1 MAIAHKSN
9 FRHLLYPIH
18 LIFTQASTLFHS
30 NSRTNIEQYSWIYL
44 TFAPIITF
52 KYKPMIHF
60 FKKPVSHIALP
71 EKFTYPFQYTPH
83 PLCVLAAE
91 EVKEYIASRKEWQK
105 ELTLGKMFGVLVVQE
120 TEKATDEVTKQ
131 ETNEENRI
139 GYLAAFSG
147 NLAGK
152 NLHVYFVPPVYDLL
166 QPQGF
171 FKMEEEQISAI
182 NIRINELENSA
193 SYLESKEMWKIETD
207 QAQAEL
213 NQVKAELKA
222 AKEAREIR
230 RQSSAGISEEEQAAL
245 IRESQYQ
252 KAEYKRKEKL
262 WKKQLEEREAEVN
275 RFKGEIERLKT
286 ERKERSAALQRKLF
300 GQFRLLNAKGEVK
313 DLSTMFEQTVQ
324 KVPPGGAGECALP
337 KLLQY
342 AYLHHLKPLAMAE
355 FWWGD
360 SPKNEIRHHG
370 YYYPSC
376 KGKCEPI
383 LRHMLQ
389 GLEVDENPL
398 LDNIHKDTKLEI
410 VFEDE
415 CLMVIN
421 KPAGMLSV
429 PGKAEDMDSVYHH
442 LKKKYPDA
450 TGPMIV
456 HRLDMATSGLLLV
469 AKTKEAHRNLQAQFE
484 NRSIKKRYI
493 ALLDGVIAETEE
505 TTPPTTGKPEKTGRI
520 ELPLCLNPLDRPR
533 QIVSEEY
540 GKEAITEYQI
550 ATHPNSKKYTRIIFY
565 PLTGRTHQLRVH
577 AAHPQGLNCPILGDE
592 LYGKKADR
600 LYLHAEYIE
609 FRHPVYGDII
619 CIQKEP
625 DF

>member
-1 MAIAHKSN
+1 
-9 FRHLLYPIH
+9 
-18 LIFTQASTLFHS
+18 
-30 NSRTNIEQYSWIYL
+30 
-44 TFAPIITF
+44 
-52 KYKPMIHF
+52 MIHF
-60 FKKPVSHIALP
+60 FKKPVSYLALP
-71 EKFTYPFQYTPH
+71 EKFTYPFHYTPH

-91 EVKEYIASRKEWQK
+91 EVKEYIASRKEWQE
-105 ELTLGKMFGVLVVQE
+105 ELASGKMFGVLIVQ
-120 TEKATDEVTKQ
+120 TDNGITN
-131 ETNEENRI
+131 NEENQI

-152 NLHVYFVPPVYDLL
+152 NLHPYFVPPVYDLL
-166 QPQGF
+166 QPEGF
-171 FKMEEEQISAI
+171 FKIEEEQISAI
-182 NIRINELENSA
+182 NIRIRELENSS
-193 SYLESKEMWKIETD
+193 SYLGSKEKWKIETE
-207 QAQAEL
+207 QAKAVL
-213 NQVKAELKA
+213 NQAKAELKM

-230 RQSSAGISEEEQAAL
+230 RQSSPELSEEEQASL

-252 KAEYKRKEKL
+252 KAEYKRLEKE
-262 WKKQLEEREAEVN
+262 WKKRLEELETEV
-275 RFKGEIERLKT
+275 RHFDIEIERLKT

-300 GQFRLLNAKGEVK
+300 EQFRMLNAQGEVK
-313 DLSTMFEQTVQ
+313 DLYTIFEQTVQ
-324 KVPPGGAGECALP
+324 KVPPAGAGECALP

-342 AYLHHLKPLAMAE
+342 AYLHQLKPLAMAE

-383 LRHMLQ
+383 LQHMLQ
-389 GLEVDENPL
+389 GLEIDENPL
-398 LDNIHKDTKLEI
+398 LNPVHEEEELEI

-415 CLMVIN
+415 WLLVVN

-429 PGKAEDMDSVYHH
+429 PGKAEDRDSVYHR
-442 LKKKYPDA
+442 LKKKYPEA

-469 AKTKEAHRNLQAQFE
+469 AKTKEVHRDLQAQFA
-484 NRSIKKRYI
+484 NRSIKKRYV
-493 ALLDGVIAETEE
+493 AVLDGAIIKTEKETKPIAEKAILIAKNTVSTKKTAKAER
-505 TTPPTTGKPEKTGRI
+505 TGNTGRI

-533 QIVSEEY
+533 QMVSSEH

-550 ATHPNSKKYTRIIFY
+550 ISESERITSESENTFNESNRIDESERSINESRKYTRIIFY

-577 AAHPQGLNCPILGDE
+577 AAHPEGLGCPILGDE

-609 FRHPVYGDII
+609 FRHPIYGDIL
-619 CIQKEP
+619 CIQKEA
-625 DF
+625 DFHKNMIKP

>member
-1 MAIAHKSN
+1 
-9 FRHLLYPIH
+9 
-18 LIFTQASTLFHS
+18 
-30 NSRTNIEQYSWIYL
+30 
-44 TFAPIITF
+44 
-52 KYKPMIHF
+52 MIHF
-60 FKKPVSHIALP
+60 FKKPVSHLALP
-71 EKFTYPFQYTPH
+71 EKFTYPFHYTPH

-91 EVKEYIASRKEWQK
+91 EVKKYIASRKEWQE
-105 ELTLGKMFGVLVVQE
+105 ELASGKMFGVLIVQ
-120 TEKATDEVTKQ
+120 TDNGITN
-131 ETNEENRI
+131 NEENQI

-152 NLHVYFVPPVYDLL
+152 NLHPYFVPPVYDLL
-166 QPQGF
+166 QPEGF
-171 FKMEEEQISAI
+171 FKIEEEQISAI
-182 NIRINELENSA
+182 NIRIRELENSG
-193 SYLESKEMWKIETD
+193 SYLNSKEKWKIETE
-207 QAQAEL
+207 QAKAVL
-213 NQVKAELKA
+213 NQAKAELKM

-230 RQSSAGISEEEQAAL
+230 RQSSPELSEEEQASL

-252 KAEYKRKEKL
+252 KAEYKRLEKE
-262 WKKQLEEREAEVN
+262 WKKRLEELETEV
-275 RFKGEIERLKT
+275 RHFDIEIERLKT

-300 GQFRLLNAKGEVK
+300 EQFRMLNALGEVK
-313 DLSTMFEQTVQ
+313 DLYTIFEQTIQ
-324 KVPPGGAGECALP
+324 KVPPAGAGECALP

-342 AYLHHLKPLAMAE
+342 AYLHQLKPLAMAE

-383 LRHMLQ
+383 LQHMLQ

-398 LDNIHKDTKLEI
+398 LNPVHEEEELEI

-415 CLMVIN
+415 WLLVVN
-421 KPAGMLSV
+421 KPVGMLSV
-429 PGKAEDMDSVYHH
+429 PGKAEDRDSVYHR
-442 LKKKYPDA
+442 LKKKYPEA

-469 AKTKEAHRNLQAQFE
+469 AKTKEVHQDLQAQFA
-484 NRSIKKRYI
+484 NRSIKKRYV
-493 ALLDGVIAETEE
+493 AVLDGTIIKTEKETKPIAEKAILIAKE
-505 TTPPTTGKPEKTGRI
+505 TVSTKKTAKAERTGRTGRI

-533 QIVSEEY
+533 QMVSRKH

-550 ATHPNSKKYTRIIFY
+550 ISESEKNTSESENTFNESNRIDESERSINESRKYTRIIFY

-577 AAHPQGLNCPILGDE
+577 AAHPEGLGCPILGDE

-609 FRHPVYGDII
+609 FRHPIYGDIL
-619 CIQKEP
+619 CIQKEA
-625 DF
+625 DFHKKYD

>member
-1 MAIAHKSN
+1 
-9 FRHLLYPIH
+9 
-18 LIFTQASTLFHS
+18 
-30 NSRTNIEQYSWIYL
+30 
-44 TFAPIITF
+44 
-52 KYKPMIHF
+52 MIHF
-60 FKKPVSHIALP
+60 FKKPVSYLALP
-71 EKFTYPFQYTPH
+71 EKFTYPFHYTPH

-91 EVKEYIASRKEWQK
+91 EVKAYIASRKEWQE
-105 ELTLGKMFGVLVVQE
+105 ELASGKMFGVLIVQ
-120 TEKATDEVTKQ
+120 TDNGITN
-131 ETNEENRI
+131 NEENQI

-152 NLHVYFVPPVYDLL
+152 NLHPYFVPPVYDLL
-166 QPQGF
+166 QPEGF
-171 FKMEEEQISAI
+171 FKIEEEQISAI
-182 NIRINELENSA
+182 NIRIRELENSS
-193 SYLESKEMWKIETD
+193 SYLGSKEKWKIETE
-207 QAQAEL
+207 QAKAVL
-213 NQVKAELKA
+213 NQAKAELKM

-230 RQSSAGISEEEQAAL
+230 RQSSPELSEEEQASL

-252 KAEYKRKEKL
+252 KAEYKRLEKE
-262 WKKQLEEREAEVN
+262 WKKRLEELETEV
-275 RFKGEIERLKT
+275 RHFDIEIERLKT

-300 GQFRLLNAKGEVK
+300 EQFRMLNAHGEVK
-313 DLSTMFEQTVQ
+313 DLYTIFEQTVQ
-324 KVPPGGAGECALP
+324 KVPPAGAGECALP

-342 AYLHHLKPLAMAE
+342 AYLHQLKPLAMAE

-383 LRHMLQ
+383 LQHMLQ
-389 GLEVDENPL
+389 GLEIDENPL
-398 LDNIHKDTKLEI
+398 LNPVHEEEELEI

-415 CLMVIN
+415 WLLVVN

-429 PGKAEDMDSVYHH
+429 PGKAEDRDSVYHR
-442 LKKKYPDA
+442 LKKKYPEA

-469 AKTKEAHRNLQAQFE
+469 AKTKKVHQDLQAQFA
-484 NRSIKKRYI
+484 NRSIKKRYV
-493 ALLDGVIAETEE
+493 AVLDGIVLSER
-505 TTPPTTGKPEKTGRI
+505 TGRI

-533 QIVSEEY
+533 QIVSKEY
-540 GKEAITEYQI
+540 GKEAITEYKI
-550 ATHPNSKKYTRIIFY
+550 ISESEKIIDESERSINEPRKYTRIVFY

-577 AAHPQGLNCPILGDE
+577 AAHPEGLGCPILGDE

-609 FRHPVYGDII
+609 FRHPIYGDIFR
-619 CIQKEP
+619 IQKKA

>member
-1 MAIAHKSN
+1 
-9 FRHLLYPIH
+9 
-18 LIFTQASTLFHS
+18 
-30 NSRTNIEQYSWIYL
+30 
-44 TFAPIITF
+44 
-52 KYKPMIHF
+52 MIHF
-60 FKKPVSHIALP
+60 FKKPVSHLALP
-71 EKFTYPFQYTPH
+71 EKFTYPFHYTPH

-91 EVKEYIASRKEWQK
+91 EVKEYIASRKEWQE
-105 ELTLGKMFGVLVVQE
+105 ELASGKMFGVLIVQ
-120 TEKATDEVTKQ
+120 TDNGITN
-131 ETNEENRI
+131 NEENQI

-147 NLAGK
+147 NLDGK
-152 NLHVYFVPPVYDLL
+152 NLHPYFVPPVYDLL
-166 QPQGF
+166 QPEGF
-171 FKMEEEQISAI
+171 FKIEEEQISAI
-182 NIRINELENSA
+182 NIRIRELENSG
-193 SYLESKEMWKIETD
+193 SYLDSKEKWKIETE
-207 QAQAEL
+207 QAKAVL
-213 NQVKAELKA
+213 NQAKAELKM

-230 RQSSAGISEEEQAAL
+230 RQSSPELSGEEQASL

-252 KAEYKRKEKL
+252 KAEYKRLEKK
-262 WKKQLEEREAEVN
+262 WKKRLEELETEV
-275 RFKGEIERLKT
+275 RHFDIEIERLKT

-300 GQFRLLNAKGEVK
+300 EQFRMLNAQGEVK
-313 DLSTMFEQTVQ
+313 DLYTIFEQTVQ
-324 KVPPGGAGECALP
+324 KVPPAGAGECALP

-342 AYLHHLKPLAMAE
+342 AYLHQLRPLAMAE

-383 LRHMLQ
+383 LQHMLQ

-398 LDNIHKDTKLEI
+398 LNPVHEEEELEI

-415 CLMVIN
+415 WLLVVN

-429 PGKAEDMDSVYHH
+429 PGKVENRDSVYHR
-442 LKKKYPDA
+442 LKKKYPEA
-450 TGPMIV
+450 TGPIIV

-469 AKTKEAHRNLQAQFE
+469 AKTKEVHQDLQAQFA
-484 NRSIKKRYI
+484 NRSIKKRYV
-493 ALLDGVIAETEE
+493 AVLDGAIIKTEKETKPIAEKAILIAKE
-505 TTPPTTGKPEKTGRI
+505 TVSTKKTAKAERTGNTGRI

-533 QIVSEEY
+533 QMVSRKH

-550 ATHPNSKKYTRIIFY
+550 ISESEKNTSESENTFNESNRIDESERSINESRKYTRIIFY

-577 AAHPQGLNCPILGDE
+577 AAHPEGLGCPILGDE

-609 FRHPVYGDII
+609 FRHPIYGDIL
-619 CIQKEP
+619 CIQKEA
-625 DF
+625 DFHKKYD

>member
-1 MAIAHKSN
+1 
-9 FRHLLYPIH
+9 
-18 LIFTQASTLFHS
+18 
-30 NSRTNIEQYSWIYL
+30 
-44 TFAPIITF
+44 
-52 KYKPMIHF
+52 MIHF
-60 FKKPVSHIALP
+60 FKKPVSHLALP
-71 EKFTYPFQYTPH
+71 EKFTYPFHYTPH

-91 EVKEYIASRKEWQK
+91 EVKAYIASRKEWQE
-105 ELTLGKMFGVLVVQE
+105 ELASGKMFGVLIVQ
-120 TEKATDEVTKQ
+120 TDNGITN
-131 ETNEENRI
+131 NEENQI

-152 NLHVYFVPPVYDLL
+152 NLHPYFVPPVYDLL
-166 QPQGF
+166 QPEGF
-171 FKMEEEQISAI
+171 FKIEEEQISAI
-182 NIRINELENSA
+182 NIRIRELENSS
-193 SYLESKEMWKIETD
+193 SYLDSKEKWKIETE
-207 QAQAEL
+207 QAKAVL
-213 NQVKAELKA
+213 NQAKAELKM

-230 RQSSAGISEEEQAAL
+230 RQSSPELSEEEQASL

-252 KAEYKRKEKL
+252 KAEYKRLEKE
-262 WKKQLEEREAEVN
+262 WKKRLEELETEV
-275 RFKGEIERLKT
+275 RYFDIEIERLKT

-300 GQFRLLNAKGEVK
+300 EQFRMLNAQGEVK
-313 DLSTMFEQTVQ
+313 DLYTIFEQTVQ
-324 KVPPGGAGECALP
+324 KVPPAGAGECALP

-342 AYLHHLKPLAMAE
+342 AYLHQLKPLAMAE

-383 LRHMLQ
+383 LQHMLQ

-398 LDNIHKDTKLEI
+398 LNPVHEEEELEI

-415 CLMVIN
+415 WLLIVN

-429 PGKAEDMDSVYHH
+429 PGKAEDRDSVYHR
-442 LKKKYPDA
+442 LKKKYPEA

-469 AKTKEAHRNLQAQFE
+469 AKTKKVHQDLQAQFA
-484 NRSIKKRYI
+484 NRSIKKRYV
-493 ALLDGVIAETEE
+493 AVLDGIVLSER
-505 TTPPTTGKPEKTGRI
+505 TGRI

-533 QIVSEEY
+533 QIVSKEY
-540 GKEAITEYQI
+540 GKEAITEYKI
-550 ATHPNSKKYTRIIFY
+550 ISESEKIIDESERSINEPRKYTRIVFY

-577 AAHPQGLNCPILGDE
+577 ATHPEGLGCPILGDE

-609 FRHPVYGDII
+609 FRHPIYGDIFR
-619 CIQKEP
+619 IQKKA

>member
-1 MAIAHKSN
+1 
-9 FRHLLYPIH
+9 
-18 LIFTQASTLFHS
+18 
-30 NSRTNIEQYSWIYL
+30 
-44 TFAPIITF
+44 
-52 KYKPMIHF
+52 MIHF
-60 FKKPVSHIALP
+60 FKKPVSYLALP
-71 EKFTYPFQYTPH
+71 EKFTYPFHYTPH

-91 EVKEYIASRKEWQK
+91 EVKEYIASRKEWQE
-105 ELTLGKMFGVLVVQE
+105 ELASGKMFGVLIVQ
-120 TEKATDEVTKQ
+120 TDNGITN
-131 ETNEENRI
+131 NEENQI

-152 NLHVYFVPPVYDLL
+152 NLHPYFVPPVYDLL
-166 QPQGF
+166 QPEGF
-171 FKMEEEQISAI
+171 FKIEEEQISAI
-182 NIRINELENSA
+182 NIRIRELENSS
-193 SYLESKEMWKIETD
+193 SYLGSKEKWKIETE
-207 QAQAEL
+207 QAKAVL
-213 NQVKAELKA
+213 NQAKAELKM

-230 RQSSAGISEEEQAAL
+230 RQSSPELSEEEQASL

-252 KAEYKRKEKL
+252 KAEYKRLEKE
-262 WKKQLEEREAEVN
+262 WKKRLEELEMEV
-275 RFKGEIERLKT
+275 RHFDIEIERLKT

-300 GQFRLLNAKGEVK
+300 EQFRMLNAQEEVK
-313 DLSTMFEQTVQ
+313 DLYTIFEQTVQ
-324 KVPPGGAGECALP
+324 KVPPAGAGECALP

-342 AYLHHLKPLAMAE
+342 AYLHQLKPLAMAE

-383 LRHMLQ
+383 LQHMLQ

-398 LDNIHKDTKLEI
+398 LNPVHEEEELEI

-415 CLMVIN
+415 WLLIVN

-429 PGKAEDMDSVYHH
+429 PGKAEDRDSVYHR
-442 LKKKYPDA
+442 LKKKYPEA

-469 AKTKEAHRNLQAQFE
+469 AKTKKVHQDLQAQFA
-484 NRSIKKRYI
+484 NRSIKKRYV
-493 ALLDGVIAETEE
+493 AVLDGIVLSER
-505 TTPPTTGKPEKTGRI
+505 TGRI

-533 QIVSEEY
+533 QIVSKEY
-540 GKEAITEYQI
+540 GKEAITEYKI
-550 ATHPNSKKYTRIIFY
+550 ISESEKIIDESERSINEPRKYTRIVFY

-577 AAHPQGLNCPILGDE
+577 AAHPEGLGCPILGDE

-609 FRHPVYGDII
+609 FRHPIYGDIFR
-619 CIQKEP
+619 IQKKA

>member
-1 MAIAHKSN
+1 
-9 FRHLLYPIH
+9 
-18 LIFTQASTLFHS
+18 
-30 NSRTNIEQYSWIYL
+30 
-44 TFAPIITF
+44 
-52 KYKPMIHF
+52 MIHF
-60 FKKPVSHIALP
+60 FKKPVSHLALP
-71 EKFTYPFQYTPH
+71 EKFTYPFHYTPH

-91 EVKEYIASRKEWQK
+91 EVKEYIASRKEWQE
-105 ELTLGKMFGVLVVQE
+105 ELASGKMFGVLIVQ
-120 TEKATDEVTKQ
+120 TDNGITN
-131 ETNEENRI
+131 NEENQI

-152 NLHVYFVPPVYDLL
+152 NLHPYFVPPVYDLL
-166 QPQGF
+166 QPEGF
-171 FKMEEEQISAI
+171 FKIEEEQISAI
-182 NIRINELENSA
+182 NIRIRELENSS
-193 SYLESKEMWKIETD
+193 SYLGSKEKWKIETE
-207 QAQAEL
+207 QAKAVL
-213 NQVKAELKA
+213 NQAKAELKM

-230 RQSSAGISEEEQAAL
+230 RQSSPELSEEEQASL

-252 KAEYKRKEKL
+252 KAEYKRLEKE
-262 WKKQLEEREAEVN
+262 WKKRLEELETEV
-275 RFKGEIERLKT
+275 RHFDIEIERLKT

-300 GQFRLLNAKGEVK
+300 EQFRMLNAQGEVK
-313 DLSTMFEQTVQ
+313 DLYTIFEQTVQ
-324 KVPPGGAGECALP
+324 KVPPAGAGECALP

-342 AYLHHLKPLAMAE
+342 AYLHQLKPLAMAE

-383 LRHMLQ
+383 LQHMLQ

-398 LDNIHKDTKLEI
+398 LNPVHEEEELEI

-415 CLMVIN
+415 WLLVVN

-429 PGKAEDMDSVYHH
+429 PGKAEDRDSVYHR
-442 LKKKYPDA
+442 LKKKYPEA

-469 AKTKEAHRNLQAQFE
+469 AKTKKVHQDLQAQFA
-484 NRSIKKRYI
+484 NRSIKKRYV
-493 ALLDGVIAETEE
+493 AVLDGIVLSER
-505 TTPPTTGKPEKTGRI
+505 TGRI

-533 QIVSEEY
+533 QIVSKEY
-540 GKEAITEYQI
+540 GKEAITEYKI
-550 ATHPNSKKYTRIIFY
+550 ISESEKIIDESERSINEPRKYTRIVFY

-577 AAHPQGLNCPILGDE
+577 AAHPEGLGCPILGDE

-609 FRHPVYGDII
+609 FRHPIYGDIL
-619 CIQKEP
+619 CIQKEA
-625 DF
+625 DFHKKYD

>member
-1 MAIAHKSN
+1 
-9 FRHLLYPIH
+9 
-18 LIFTQASTLFHS
+18 
-30 NSRTNIEQYSWIYL
+30 
-44 TFAPIITF
+44 
-52 KYKPMIHF
+52 MIHF
-60 FKKPVSHIALP
+60 FKKPVSHLALP
-71 EKFTYPFQYTPH
+71 EKFTYPFHYTPH

-91 EVKEYIASRKEWQK
+91 EVKEYIASRKEWQE
-105 ELTLGKMFGVLVVQE
+105 ELASGKMFGVLIVQ
-120 TEKATDEVTKQ
+120 TDNGITN
-131 ETNEENRI
+131 NEENQI

-147 NLAGK
+147 NLDGK
-152 NLHVYFVPPVYDLL
+152 NLHPYFVPPVYDLL
-166 QPQGF
+166 QPEGF
-171 FKMEEEQISAI
+171 FKIEEEQISAI
-182 NIRINELENSA
+182 NIRIRELENSG
-193 SYLESKEMWKIETD
+193 SYLDSKEKWKIETE
-207 QAQAEL
+207 QAKAVL
-213 NQVKAELKA
+213 NQAKAELKM

-230 RQSSAGISEEEQAAL
+230 RQSSPELSGEEQASL

-252 KAEYKRKEKL
+252 KAEYKRLEKK
-262 WKKQLEEREAEVN
+262 WKKRLEELETEV
-275 RFKGEIERLKT
+275 RHFDIEIERLKT

-300 GQFRLLNAKGEVK
+300 EQFRMLNAQGEVK
-313 DLSTMFEQTVQ
+313 DLYTIFEQTVQ
-324 KVPPGGAGECALP
+324 KVPPAGAGECALP

-342 AYLHHLKPLAMAE
+342 AYLHQLKPLAMAE

-383 LRHMLQ
+383 LQHMLQ

-398 LDNIHKDTKLEI
+398 LNPIHEEEELEI

-415 CLMVIN
+415 WLLVIN

-429 PGKAEDMDSVYHH
+429 PGKAEDRDSVYHR
-442 LKKKYPDA
+442 LKKKYPEA

-469 AKTKEAHRNLQAQFE
+469 AKTKEVHRDLQAQFA
-484 NRSIKKRYI
+484 NRSIKKRYV
-493 ALLDGVIAETEE
+493 AVLDGVIIKTEKETKPIAEKAILIAKE
-505 TTPPTTGKPEKTGRI
+505 TVSTKKTAKAERTGNTGRI

-533 QIVSEEY
+533 QMVSSEH

-550 ATHPNSKKYTRIIFY
+550 ISESERITSESENTFNESNRIDESERSINESRKYTRIVFY

-577 AAHPQGLNCPILGDE
+577 AAHPEGLGCPILGDE

-609 FRHPVYGDII
+609 FRHPIYGNIL
-619 CIQKEP
+619 CIQKEA
-625 DF
+625 DFHKKNMIKP

>member
-1 MAIAHKSN
+1 
-9 FRHLLYPIH
+9 
-18 LIFTQASTLFHS
+18 
-30 NSRTNIEQYSWIYL
+30 
-44 TFAPIITF
+44 
-52 KYKPMIHF
+52 MIHF
-60 FKKPVSHIALP
+60 FKKPVSHLALP
-71 EKFTYPFQYTPH
+71 EKFTYPFHYTPH

-91 EVKEYIASRKEWQK
+91 EVKEYIASRKEWQE
-105 ELTLGKMFGVLVVQE
+105 ELASGKMFGVLIVQ
-120 TEKATDEVTKQ
+120 TDNGITN
-131 ETNEENRI
+131 NEENQI

-147 NLAGK
+147 NLDGK
-152 NLHVYFVPPVYDLL
+152 NLHPYFVPPVYDLL
-166 QPQGF
+166 QPEGF
-171 FKMEEEQISAI
+171 FKIEEEQISAI
-182 NIRINELENSA
+182 NIRIRELENSG
-193 SYLESKEMWKIETD
+193 SYLDSKEKWKIETE
-207 QAQAEL
+207 QAKAVL
-213 NQVKAELKA
+213 NQAKAELKM

-230 RQSSAGISEEEQAAL
+230 RQSSPELSGEEQASL

-252 KAEYKRKEKL
+252 KAEYKRLKKK
-262 WKKQLEEREAEVN
+262 WKKRLEELETEV
-275 RFKGEIERLKT
+275 RHFDIEIERLKT

-300 GQFRLLNAKGEVK
+300 EQFRMLNAQGEVK
-313 DLSTMFEQTVQ
+313 DLYTIFEQTVQ
-324 KVPPGGAGECALP
+324 KVPPAGAGECALP

-342 AYLHHLKPLAMAE
+342 AYLHQLKPLAMAE

-383 LRHMLQ
+383 LQHMLQ

-398 LDNIHKDTKLEI
+398 LNPIHEEEELEI

-415 CLMVIN
+415 WLLVIN

-429 PGKAEDMDSVYHH
+429 PGKAEDRDSVYHR
-442 LKKKYPDA
+442 LKKKYPEA

-469 AKTKEAHRNLQAQFE
+469 AKTKEVHQDLQAQFA
-484 NRSIKKRYI
+484 NRSIKKRYV
-493 ALLDGVIAETEE
+493 AVLDGIVLSER
-505 TTPPTTGKPEKTGRI
+505 TGRI

-533 QIVSEEY
+533 QIVSKEY
-540 GKEAITEYQI
+540 GKEAITEYKI
-550 ATHPNSKKYTRIIFY
+550 ISESEKIIDESERSINEPRKYTRIVFY

-577 AAHPQGLNCPILGDE
+577 AAHPEGLGCPILGDE

-609 FRHPVYGDII
+609 FRHPIYGDIFR
-619 CIQKEP
+619 IQKKA

>member
-1 MAIAHKSN
+1 
-9 FRHLLYPIH
+9 
-18 LIFTQASTLFHS
+18 
-30 NSRTNIEQYSWIYL
+30 
-44 TFAPIITF
+44 
-52 KYKPMIHF
+52 MIHF
-60 FKKPVSHIALP
+60 FKKPVSHLALP
-71 EKFTYPFQYTPH
+71 EKFTYPFHYTPH

-91 EVKEYIASRKEWQK
+91 EVKEYIASRKEWQE
-105 ELTLGKMFGVLVVQE
+105 ELAFGKMFGVLIVQ
-120 TEKATDEVTKQ
+120 TDNGITN
-131 ETNEENRI
+131 NEENQI

-152 NLHVYFVPPVYDLL
+152 NLHPYFVPPVYDLL
-166 QPQGF
+166 QPEGF
-171 FKMEEEQISAI
+171 FKIEEEQISAI
-182 NIRINELENSA
+182 NIRIRELENSC
-193 SYLESKEMWKIETD
+193 SYLDSKEKWKIETE
-207 QAQAEL
+207 QAKAVL
-213 NQVKAELKA
+213 NQAKAELKM

-230 RQSSAGISEEEQAAL
+230 RQSSPELSEEEQASL

-252 KAEYKRKEKL
+252 KAEYKRLEKE
-262 WKKQLEEREAEVN
+262 WKKRLEELETEV
-275 RFKGEIERLKT
+275 RHFDIEIERLKT

-300 GQFRLLNAKGEVK
+300 EQFRMLNAQGEVK
-313 DLSTMFEQTVQ
+313 DLYTIFEQTVQ
-324 KVPPGGAGECALP
+324 KVPPAGAGECALP

-342 AYLHHLKPLAMAE
+342 AYLHQLKPLAMAE

-383 LRHMLQ
+383 LQHMLQ

-398 LDNIHKDTKLEI
+398 LNPVHEEEELEI

-415 CLMVIN
+415 WLLVVN

-429 PGKAEDMDSVYHH
+429 PGKAEDRDSVYHR
-442 LKKKYPDA
+442 LKKKYPEA

-469 AKTKEAHRNLQAQFE
+469 AKTKEVHQDLQAQFA
-484 NRSIKKRYI
+484 NRSIKKRYV
-493 ALLDGVIAETEE
+493 AVLDGAIIKTEKQKEKEKETKPIAEKAILIAKE
-505 TTPPTTGKPEKTGRI
+505 TVLTKKTAKAERTGNTGRI

-533 QIVSEEY
+533 QMVSSEH

-550 ATHPNSKKYTRIIFY
+550 ISESERITSESENTFNESNRIDESERSINESRKYTRIIFY

-577 AAHPQGLNCPILGDE
+577 AAHPEGLGCPILGDE

-600 LYLHAEYIE
+600 LYLHAEYLE
-609 FRHPVYGDII
+609 FRHPIYGDIL
-619 CIQKEP
+619 CIQKEA
-625 DF
+625 DFHKKI

>member
-1 MAIAHKSN
+1 
-9 FRHLLYPIH
+9 
-18 LIFTQASTLFHS
+18 
-30 NSRTNIEQYSWIYL
+30 
-44 TFAPIITF
+44 
-52 KYKPMIHF
+52 MIHF
-60 FKKPVSHIALP
+60 FKQPISHLALP
-71 EKFTYPFQYTPH
+71 DKFTYPFHYTPH

-91 EVKEYIASRKEWQK
+91 EVKEYIASREEWQE
-105 ELTLGKMFGVLVVQE
+105 ELAFGKMFGVLIVQKE
-120 TEKATDEVTKQ
+120 NKQ
-131 ETNEENRI
+131 ETAKKEAVNEI

-152 NLHVYFVPPVYDLL
+152 NLHPYFVPPVYDLL
-166 QPQGF
+166 QPEGF
-171 FKMEEEQISAI
+171 FKIEEEQISSI
-182 NIRINELENSA
+182 NIRIRELENNR
-193 SYLESKEMWKIETD
+193 SYLDLKEKWKTETE
-207 QAQAEL
+207 QAKAIL
-213 NQVKAELKA
+213 NQAKAELKA

-230 RQSSAGISEEEQAAL
+230 RQSSSTLSEEEQASL

-252 KAEYKRKEKL
+252 KAEYKRLEKK
-262 WKKQLEEREAEVN
+262 WKKRLEELETETRHFET
-275 RFKGEIERLKT
+275 EIEQLKT

-300 GQFRLLNAKGEVK
+300 EQFRMLNARGEVK
-313 DLSTMFEQTVQ
+313 DLYTIFEQTVQ
-324 KVPPGGAGECALP
+324 KVPPAGAGECALP

-342 AYLHHLKPLAMAE
+342 AYLHQLKPLAMAE

-383 LRHMLQ
+383 LQHMLQ

-398 LDNIHKDTKLEI
+398 LNPVHEEEELEI

-415 CLMVIN
+415 WLLVIN

-429 PGKAEDMDSVYHH
+429 PGKAEDRDSVYHR
-442 LKKKYPDA
+442 LKKKYPEA

-469 AKTKEAHRNLQAQFE
+469 AKTKEVHRDLQAQFA
-484 NRSIKKRYI
+484 NRSIKKRYV
-493 ALLDGVIAETEE
+493 AVLDGVIIKTEKETKPIAEKAILIAKE
-505 TTPPTTGKPEKTGRI
+505 TVSTKKTAKAERTGNTGRI

-533 QIVSEEY
+533 QMVSSEH

-550 ATHPNSKKYTRIIFY
+550 ISESERITSESENTFNESNRIDESERSINESRKYTRIVFY

-577 AAHPQGLNCPILGDE
+577 AAHPEGLGCPILGDE

-609 FRHPVYGDII
+609 FRHPIYGDIL
-619 CIQKEP
+619 CIQKEA
-625 DF
+625 DFHKKI